1 MARSVPALL
10 TNRST
15 PLTLT
20 RRRVPQGISPGKP
33 DAPRPAYTAGMEI
46 RVRLP
51 RVADEEG
58 CVALASLSMDPPAAR
73 AFVASHF
80 REHRLI
86 VAEAGDAIVGMLAW
100 RTDWFGCAFVSLVFV
115 REDFRRRGVAREMF
129 LAVEALTRS
138 PRVFSS
144 TEEDNAP
151 AIRMHT
157 ALGFRPSGFVD
168 NLPQGK
174 RELLFFKRVPPR
186 AAPPEDAVAEN

>member
-1 MARSVPALL
+1 
-10 TNRST
+10 
-15 PLTLT
+15 
-20 RRRVPQGISPGKP
+20 
-33 DAPRPAYTAGMEI
+33 MEI
-46 RVRLP
+46 QVRLP

-58 CVALASLSMDPPAAR
+58 CVALAYLAMDPAAAR
-73 AFVASHF
+73 PFVAAHF
-80 REHRLI
+80 REHRMI
-86 VAEAGDAIVGMLAW
+86 VADAGGTVVGMLAW

-115 REDFRRRGVAREMF
+115 REEFRRRGVAREMF
-129 LAVEALTRS
+129 LSVESLTRS

-151 AIRMHT
+151 AIRMHA
-157 ALGFRPSGFVD
+157 ALGFRPSGHVD